1 MSILSFDK
9 LSRAFGGNDI
19 FLSLDGKI
27 EVDSKIGLVGPN
39 GIGKTTLLQLLA
51 GIEETLT
58 GEIYRANDLSIGYLR
73 QEAVLAF
80 ADKENTLEGEMM
92 LVFER
97 VFEMERKM
105 RSIEEGMADGT
116 ATDDDYDLY
125 GDLQIKV
132 DLHGLY
138 DYERRIERTLQGLG
152 FEKEDWSKPI
162 NILSGGQKTRALL
175 AKLVLEVPDLL
186 ILDEPTNHLDIE
198 AIRWLEGI
206 LHIWE
211 GALIVVSHDRYFL
224 DRVVNRVWEMS
235 PINIDEY
242 KGNYSAYLRQRA
254 EKRIRTQ
261 LEWDAMMERFNS
273 ELKFVQKHTL
283 ADLNAKG
290 RFKRITR
297 EVEAIQ
303 SHGIDALRY
312 IKRKSWSEYTNNFER
327 KNPPATV
334 KALEKAIKGLKSP
347 IQGTK
352 DMRVKLVAEERSG
365 DMVLRGRNLNLGYER
380 ETLFTADDI
389 DLERGDVAALIGPN
403 GVGKSTLLKT
413 ILEKI
418 PAIKGHVNFGVGVQ
432 VGYFAQA
439 HDELDHDN
447 TVLEELMRHKN
458 IGIQASRKYL
468 APYLFQGDDVFKQ
481 VSALSGGERGRLA
494 LAILGLEG
502 ANLLLLDEPTNHLD
516 IPAQEVLQEVLE
528 SYNGTIILVTHDR
541 YLVDRLATQ
550 IWDLNDGHMRV
561 FKGIYQKY
569 LSVVEAEKIANGSQ
583 KPKKKKKQ
591 APEPASVD
599 TKMAQRMETQI
610 VSLEGEI
617 KELETLLAHAS
628 AAGNGDTI
636 TMLSKQY
643 KSQQDKLHELNV
655 EWEDLLTKA

>member
-9 LSRAFGGNDI
+9 LSRAYGGNDI
-19 FLSLDGKI
+19 FINLDGKI

-51 GIEETLT
+51 GVEETLT
-58 GEIYRANDLSIGYLR
+58 GDIYRADNLSIGYLR

-80 ADKENTLEGEMM
+80 ADKENTLGNEMM

-105 RSIEEGMADGT
+105 RSIEEGMADGS

-132 DLHGLY
+132 ELHGLY
-138 DYERRIERTLQGLG
+138 DYERRIERTLDGLG
-152 FEKEDWSKPI
+152 FVKEDWDKPI
-162 NILSGGQKTRALL
+162 NILSGGEKTRALL
-175 AKLVLEVPDLL
+175 GKLVLEVPDLL

-206 LHIWE
+206 LHVWE
-211 GALIVVSHDRYFL
+211 GALIIVSHDRYFL
-224 DRVVNRVWEMS
+224 DRVVNRIWEMA

-242 KGNYSAYLRQRA
+242 KGNYTAYLRQRA
-254 EKRIRTQ
+254 ERRDRTKI
-261 LEWDAMMERFNS
+261 EWDAMMERFWS
-273 ELKFVQKHTL
+273 ELKFIQKHTL

-303 SHGIDALRY
+303 SHGIDAFRY
-312 IKRKSWSEYTNNFER
+312 IKRRSWSEYTNNFER

-347 IQGTK
+347 LTEQK

-365 DMVLRGRNLNLGYER
+365 EVVLRGRNLEIGYER
-380 ETLFTADDI
+380 NEPLFTADDFELI
-389 DLERGDVAALIGPN
+389 RGDVAGLIGPN
-403 GVGKSTLLKT
+403 GVGKSSLLKT
-413 ILEKI
+413 ILDKI
-418 PAIKGHVNFGVGVQ
+418 PTLKGHVNFGVGLQ
-432 VGYFAQA
+432 IGYFAQA
-439 HDELDHDN
+439 HDELEHDN

-458 IGIQASRKYL
+458 IGIQAARKYL
-468 APYLFQGDDVFKQ
+468 GPYLFSGDDVFKQ

-494 LAILGLEG
+494 LAILALQG

-516 IPAQEVLQEVLE
+516 IQAQEVLQAVLE
-528 SYNGTIILVTHDR
+528 SYDGTIILVTHDR
-541 YLVDRLATQ
+541 YLVDKLASQ
-550 IWDLNDGHMRV
+550 IWDLQDGHMRV
-561 FKGIYQKY
+561 FKGTYEKY
-569 LSVVEAEKIANGSQ
+569 LSVVAAEEAEMPSQ
-583 KPKKKKKQ
+583 PKKKVKKE
-591 APEPASVD
+591 PEVPVADPKLV
-599 TKMAQRMETQI
+599 QRMETQI
-610 VSLEGEI
+610 ITLEGEI

-643 KSQQDKLHELNV
+643 KAQQQRLHELNV
-655 EWEDLLTKA
+655 EWEDVATKA

>member
-1 MSILSFDK
+1 MSILTFDK
-9 LSRAFGGNDI
+9 LSRAYGGNDI
-19 FLSLDGKI
+19 FISLDGKI

-51 GIEETLT
+51 GVEETLT
-58 GEIYRANDLSIGYLR
+58 GDIYRADNLSIGYLR

-80 ADKENTLEGEMM
+80 ADKENTLGNEML

-105 RSIEEGMADGT
+105 RRIEEGMADGS
-116 ATDDDYDLY
+116 ATDEDYDLY

-138 DYERRIERTLQGLG
+138 DYERRIERTLDGLG
-152 FEKEDWSKPI
+152 FAKEDWDKPI

-206 LHIWE
+206 LHVWE

-224 DRVVNRVWEMS
+224 DRVVNRIWEMS

-242 KGNYSAYLRQRA
+242 KGNYTAYLRQR
-254 EKRIRTQ
+254 EERRVRTQ
-261 LEWDAMMERFNS
+261 IEWDAMMERFWS
-273 ELKFVQKHTL
+273 ELKFIQKHTL

-347 IQGTK
+347 ITEQK

-365 DMVLRGRNLNLGYER
+365 EVVLRGRNLEIGYER
-380 ETLFTADDI
+380 NEPLFTADDFELI
-389 DLERGDVAALIGPN
+389 RGDVVALIGPN
-403 GVGKSTLLKT
+403 GVGKSSMLKT
-413 ILEKI
+413 ILDKI
-418 PAIKGHVNFGVGVQ
+418 PALKGHINFGVGLQ
-432 VGYFAQA
+432 IGYFAQA
-439 HDELDHDN
+439 HNELEHGN

-458 IGIQASRKYL
+458 IGIQAARHYL
-468 APYLFQGDDVFKQ
+468 APYLFSGDDVFKE
-481 VSALSGGERGRLA
+481 VSSLSGGERGRLA
-494 LAILGLEG
+494 LAILALQG

-516 IPAQEVLQEVLE
+516 IPAQEVLQTVLE
-528 SYNGTIILVTHDR
+528 SYDGTIILVTHDR
-541 YLVDRLATQ
+541 YLVDRLASQ
-550 IWDLNDGHMRV
+550 IWDLQDGHMRV
-561 FKGIYQKY
+561 FKGTYEKY
-569 LSVVEAEKIANGSQ
+569 LSVVEAEEAENPNQ
-583 KPKKKKKQ
+583 PKKKVKKEVED
-591 APEPASVD
+591 PSVD
-599 TKMAQRMETQI
+599 PKLVQRMETQI
-610 VSLEGEI
+610 ISLESEI

-636 TMLSKQY
+636 TMLSQQY
-643 KSQQDKLHELNV
+643 KAQQQRLHELNV
-655 EWEDLLTKA
+655 EWEDIATKV

>member
-1 MSILSFDK
+1 MSILTFDK
-9 LSRAFGGNDI
+9 LSRAYGGNDI
-19 FLSLDGKI
+19 FISLDGKI

-51 GIEETLT
+51 GVEETLT
-58 GEIYRANDLSIGYLR
+58 GDIYRADNLSIGYLR

-80 ADKENTLEGEMM
+80 ADKENTLGDEMM

-105 RSIEEGMADGT
+105 RSIEEGMADGS
-116 ATDDDYDLY
+116 ATDEDYDLY

-138 DYERRIERTLQGLG
+138 DYERRIERTLDGLG
-152 FEKEDWSKPI
+152 FDKEDWNKPI

-175 AKLVLEVPDLL
+175 GKLVLEVPDLL

-206 LHIWE
+206 LHVWQ

-224 DRVVNRVWEMS
+224 DRVVNRIWEMS

-242 KGNYSAYLRQRA
+242 KGNYTAYLHQRA
-254 EKRIRTQ
+254 ERRARTQ
-261 LEWDAMMERFNS
+261 IEWDAMMERFWS
-273 ELKFVQKHTL
+273 ELKFIQKHTL

-347 IQGTK
+347 ITEQR

-365 DMVLRGRNLNLGYER
+365 EVVLRGRNLEIGYER
-380 ETLFTADDI
+380 NDPLFTADDFELI
-389 DLERGDVAALIGPN
+389 RGDVAGLIGPN
-403 GVGKSTLLKT
+403 GVGKSSMLKT

-418 PAIKGHVNFGVGVQ
+418 PALKGHINFGVGLQ
-432 VGYFAQA
+432 IGYFAQA
-439 HDELDHDN
+439 HNELEHEN

-458 IGIQASRKYL
+458 IGIQAARHYL
-468 APYLFQGDDVFKQ
+468 APYLFTGDDVFKE
-481 VSALSGGERGRLA
+481 VSSLSGGERGRLA
-494 LAILGLEG
+494 LAILALQG

-528 SYNGTIILVTHDR
+528 SYDGTIILVTHDR
-541 YLVDRLATQ
+541 YLVDRLASQ
-550 IWDLNDGHMRV
+550 IWDLQDGHMRV
-561 FKGIYQKY
+561 FKGTYEKY
-569 LSVVEAEKIANGSQ
+569 LSVLDAEKVENDNQ
-583 KPKKKKKQ
+583 PKKKVKKEVE
-591 APEPASVD
+591 EPAVD
-599 TKMAQRMETQI
+599 PKLVQRMETQI
-610 VSLEGEI
+610 ISLESEI

-636 TMLSKQY
+636 TMLSQQY
-643 KSQQDKLHELNV
+643 KAQQQRLHELNV
-655 EWEDLLTKA
+655 EWEELATKA

>member
-1 MSILSFDK
+1 MSILTFDK
-9 LSRAFGGNDI
+9 LSRAYGGNDI
-19 FLSLDGKI
+19 FISLDGKI

-51 GIEETLT
+51 GVEETLT
-58 GEIYRANDLSIGYLR
+58 GDIYRADNLSIGYLR

-80 ADKENTLEGEMM
+80 ADKENTLGNEML

-105 RSIEEGMADGT
+105 RRIEEGMADGS
-116 ATDDDYDLY
+116 ATDEDYDLY

-138 DYERRIERTLQGLG
+138 DYERRIERTLDGLG
-152 FEKEDWSKPI
+152 FTKEDWDKPI

-206 LHIWE
+206 LHVWE

-224 DRVVNRVWEMS
+224 DRVVNRIWEMS

-242 KGNYSAYLRQRA
+242 KGNYTAYLRQR
-254 EKRIRTQ
+254 EERRVRTQ
-261 LEWDAMMERFNS
+261 IEWDAMMERFWS
-273 ELKFVQKHTL
+273 ELKFIQKHTL

-303 SHGIDALRY
+303 SHGLDALRY

-347 IQGTK
+347 ITEQK

-365 DMVLRGRNLNLGYER
+365 EVVLRGRNLEIGYER
-380 ETLFTADDI
+380 NEPLFTADDFELI
-389 DLERGDVAALIGPN
+389 RGDVAALIGPN
-403 GVGKSTLLKT
+403 GVGKSSMLKT
-413 ILEKI
+413 ILDKI
-418 PAIKGHVNFGVGVQ
+418 PTLKGHINFGVGLQ
-432 VGYFAQA
+432 IGYFAQA
-439 HDELDHDN
+439 HNELEHDN

-458 IGIQASRKYL
+458 IGIQAARHYL
-468 APYLFQGDDVFKQ
+468 APYLFSGDDVFKE
-481 VSALSGGERGRLA
+481 VSSLSGGERGRLA
-494 LAILGLEG
+494 LAILALQG

-516 IPAQEVLQEVLE
+516 IPAQEVLQAVLE
-528 SYNGTIILVTHDR
+528 SYDGTIILVTHDR
-541 YLVDRLATQ
+541 YLVDRLASQ
-550 IWDLNDGHMRV
+550 IWDLQDGYMRV
-561 FKGIYQKY
+561 FKGTYEKY
-569 LSVVEAEKIANGSQ
+569 LSVVEAEEAENPNQ
-583 KPKKKKKQ
+583 PKKKVKK
-591 APEPASVD
+591 EVEDPAVD
-599 TKMAQRMETQI
+599 PKLVQRMETQI
-610 VSLEGEI
+610 ISLESEI

-636 TMLSKQY
+636 TMLSQQY
-643 KSQQDKLHELNV
+643 KAQQQRLHELNV
-655 EWEDLLTKA
+655 EWEDIVTQV